1 VPIAVLEIPTST
13 AAHHGLGEQ
22 ETVSTLST
30 NNRHRRTMHD
40 FMAQLNCFRGYVLYV
55 YQEAAAC
62 GVSLR
67 GTHGNEGM
75 QVFN

>member
-1 VPIAVLEIPTST
+1 
-13 AAHHGLGEQ
+13 
-22 ETVSTLST
+22 
-30 NNRHRRTMHD
+30 MHD

-75 QVFN
+75 QIFN